1 MLQGLIGFSRI
12 RIHKYT
18 SRSLSELRSTYVL
31 ELDCLAHP
39 LTHNCL
45 LPMHSLTLQSSCRR
59 SRTAAAP
66 SLSSFHRRAQSEGP
80 VNRAATSAAAA
91 STAATAH
98 RVRRVD
104 HDEIRPKSTAAAPL
118 SSQRGR
124 AGGRKVST
132 LNKCMQQSR
141 SRAIVT
147 FKESVNLYICCMYL
161 WQV

>member
-1 MLQGLIGFSRI
+1 MYLNWIVSP
-12 RIHKYT
+12 IH
-18 SRSLSELRSTYVL
+18 
-31 ELDCLAHP
+31 
-39 LTHNCL
+39 
-45 LPMHSLTLQSSCRR
+45 LPTIVCCYPCHALTLQSSCRR
-59 SRTAAAP
+59 SRTAAA
-66 SLSSFHRRAQSEGP
+66 SFHRRAQSEGP

-91 STAATAH
+91 TTAATAH

-104 HDEIRPKSTAAAPL
+104 HDEIRPKSTAAPL

-132 LNKCMQQSR
+132 FNKCTQQSR

>member
-59 SRTAAAP
+59 SRTAAAS

-80 VNRAATSAAAA
+80 VNRAATSATSAAA
-91 STAATAH
+91 AATAATAH

-104 HDEIRPKSTAAAPL
+104 HDEIRPKSTAAPL

-132 LNKCMQQSR
+132 LNSF
-141 SRAIVT
+141 SAV
-147 FKESVNLYICCMYL
+147 LL
-161 WQV
+161 